1 MRSVPAI
8 STARLDLAPMS
19 PSFLEALLAGRPGI
33 AEGLGGFLIPHGWP
47 DEQDARML
55 ALRLSQLREDPEAQE
70 WLVRAIVLRGP
81 PRQMIG
87 HIGFHGKP
95 AGFAELGYT
104 VFEEHRRQGYA
115 QEAIEGMME
124 WAASRH
130 GVRRF
135 RLFDFAAQRALA
147 RPRPQAGV
155 RAGRGTVR
163 RRGRPRAGVRTHPAG
178 GRHGAIIGSMA
189 EAAAPH
195 LGRKTSADGRRPPR
209 IIAVDGSAA
218 SGKSTIGRRLAA
230 YLGYPF
236 LDTGVMYRAV
246 TYAALR
252 EGVDLDDADA
262 LSALASR
269 VRIDVRLPG
278 AGEEGPARVYLDGE
292 DVTDRL
298 RAPEVEESVSIV
310 SRVAGVREALVE
322 KQRRIADAGPIVMAG
337 RDIGTVVLPDADL
350 KIYLDASLEERA
362 ARRHREFETLG
373 RTVSKEEVL
382 ADIRRRDQIDSERA
396 VSPLRPA
403 DDAVIIETD
412 GLSQDDVLARVVSL
426 IADGR

>member
-1 MRSVPAI
+1 
-8 STARLDLAPMS
+8 
-19 PSFLEALLAGRPGI
+19 
-33 AEGLGGFLIPHGWP
+33 
-47 DEQDARML
+47 
-55 ALRLSQLREDPEAQE
+55 
-70 WLVRAIVLRGP
+70 
-81 PRQMIG
+81 
-87 HIGFHGKP
+87 
-95 AGFAELGYT
+95 
-104 VFEEHRRQGYA
+104 
-115 QEAIEGMME
+115 
-124 WAASRH
+124 
-130 GVRRF
+130 
-135 RLFDFAAQRALA
+135 
-147 RPRPQAGV
+147 
-155 RAGRGTVR
+155 
-163 RRGRPRAGVRTHPAG
+163 
-178 GRHGAIIGSMA
+178 MA